1 MLFGELGVGGKRG
14 DRVGI
19 GVISMGCVV
28 LGGLGISV
36 D

>member
-1 MLFGELGVGGKRG
+1 MCCLESWVWGGRG